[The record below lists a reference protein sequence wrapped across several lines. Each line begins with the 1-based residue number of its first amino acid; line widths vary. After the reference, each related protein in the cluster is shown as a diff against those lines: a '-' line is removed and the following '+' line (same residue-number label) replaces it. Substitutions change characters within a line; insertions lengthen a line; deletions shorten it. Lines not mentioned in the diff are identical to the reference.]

1 MANTAQQIP
10 DVRQSTLNDLIEQA
24 SNHHAALLRTRQF
37 SGEILIDKHAFRIK
51 IEEDD
56 AILIARNIEFDDS
69 MAIARLTSIIRT
81 MQQLM
86 PATAAF
92 SVGGVA

>member
-24 SNHHAALLRTRQF
+24 SNYHAALLRTRQF
-37 SGEILIDKHAFRIK
+37 SGQILIDEYAFRIK

-56 AILIARNIEFDDS
+56 AVLLVRSVEFDDPL
-69 MAIARLTSIIRT
+69 AIERMKSIIRT

-92 SVGGVA
+92 TVGGAA

>member
-37 SGEILIDKHAFRIK
+37 SGEILIDEHAFRIK

-56 AILIARNIEFDDS
+56 AVLIARNVNFIEPL
-69 MAIARLTSIIRT
+69 AIERMQSLVRT

>member
-37 SGEILIDKHAFRIK
+37 SGEILIDEYAFRIK

-56 AILIARNIEFDDS
+56 AILIARSIEFDDPL
-69 MAIARLTSIIRT
+69 AIARLTSIIRT

-92 SVGGVA
+92 SVGGAV

>member
-24 SNHHAALLRTRQF
+24 SNHHAALLSTRQF
-37 SGEILIDKHAFRIK
+37 SGEILIDEYAFRIK

-56 AILIARNIEFDDS
+56 AVLIARSIEFDDS

>member
-37 SGEILIDKHAFRIK
+37 SGEILTDEYAFRIK